1 MRDRQ
6 ALVVVIHPRRLLSV
20 LGNVATFV
28 VGMIGL
34 WAALW
39 LAAI

>member
-6 ALVVVIHPRRLLSV
+6 ALVLVIHPRQLLSL
-20 LGNVATFV
+20 LGNVATLV
-28 VGMIGL
+28 IGMIGL